1 MISRMGMPASA
12 PVRVTRR
19 RLNLDLS
26 VPVVVASVIVLI
38 VAVFALFGPL
48 VAPHDPSA
56 QDLLLSASAPSSRYL
71 LGTDQLGRDV
81 FSRIIV
87 GTRTAILGPIV
98 IALGSMVIS
107 NVLGLLAGYRGG
119 WLDSLIMRWVDLAYA
134 TPGLLVTIVIAGTL
148 GGGYPVAVATLV
160 VLFSPFDT
168 RIVRG
173 VVLEQRALPY
183 VEASRTLGLSPLRI
197 MAREIWPNILPF
209 VVANTFLEFA
219 YAIVALSGLSF
230 LGFGVAP
237 GAADWG
243 RMLADNEAL
252 LYTNP
257 ASALAPGAMIVI
269 TAASMNII
277 GDWLFERVSDRGRV
291 R

>member
-1 MISRMGMPASA
+1 MMPEATTSISTLSA
-12 PVRVTRR
+12 RR
-19 RLNLDLS
+19 RANLGLS
-26 VPVVVASVIVLI
+26 VPVVVAAVIVLVI
-38 VAVFALFGPL
+38 AVCTILGSL
-48 VAPHDPSA
+48 VAPQDPAA
-56 QDLLLSASAPSSRYL
+56 QNLLLSASSPTRDHL
-71 LGTDQLGRDV
+71 FGTDQLGRDV

-87 GTRTAILGPIV
+87 GARTAIIGPVI
-98 IALGSMVIS
+98 IALGSMIIS
-107 NVLGLLAGYRGG
+107 NILGLLAGYRGG
-119 WLDSLIMRWVDLAYA
+119 LTDSLIMRWVDLAYS
-134 TPGLLVTIVIAGTL
+134 TPGLLVTIVISGTM
-148 GGGYPVAVATLV
+148 GGGYTLAVITLM

-173 VVLEQRALPY
+173 VVLEQRSLPY
-183 VEASRTLGLSPLRI
+183 VESSRTLGLSHLRI
-197 MAREIWPNILPF
+197 MTREIWPNILPF

-230 LGFGVAP
+230 LGLGVAP
-237 GAADWG
+237 GAPDWG

-252 LYTNP
+252 LYTNA

-269 TAASMNII
+269 TAAAMNIL

>member
-1 MISRMGMPASA
+1 MMAEPATTVPTVSA
-12 PVRVTRR
+12 RR
-19 RLNLDLS
+19 RANLGLS
-26 VPVVVASVIVLI
+26 VPVVLAAVIVLVI
-38 VAVFALFGPL
+38 AVCTVLGQL
-48 VAPHDPSA
+48 VAPQDAGA
-56 QDLLLSASAPSSRYL
+56 QDLLLGAASPSAAHL
-71 LGTDQLGRDV
+71 FGTDQLGRDV

-87 GTRTAILGPIV
+87 GARTAIIGPII
-98 IALGSMVIS
+98 IAVGSMIIS
-107 NVLGLLAGYRGG
+107 NILGLLAGYWGG
-119 WLDSLIMRWVDLAYA
+119 LTDALIMRWVDLAYSM
-134 TPGLLVTIVIAGTL
+134 PGLLVTIVISGTL
-148 GGGYPVAVATLV
+148 GGGYTLAVITLMI
-160 VLFSPFDT
+160 LFSPFDT

-173 VVLEQRALPY
+173 VVLEQRSLPY
-183 VEASRTLGLSPLRI
+183 VESSRTLGLSHFRI

-252 LYTNP
+252 LYTNA
-257 ASALAPGAMIVI
+257 ASALAPGAMIVV
-269 TAASMNII
+269 TAAAMNIL

>member
-1 MISRMGMPASA
+1 MISETDTTLAAS
-12 PVRVTRR
+12 TRSSPR

-26 VPVVVASVIVLI
+26 VPVVVASVIVLV
-38 VAVFALFGPL
+38 VAVFTIFGPL

-56 QDLLLSASAPSSRYL
+56 QDLLLSATSPSRRYL

-87 GTRTAILGPIV
+87 GTRTAVIGPII

-119 WLDSLIMRWVDLAYA
+119 LLDSLIMRWVDLTYS
-134 TPGLLVTIVIAGTL
+134 TPGLLVTIVVAGTL
-148 GGGYPVAVATLV
+148 GGGYPVAVAILV

-173 VVLEQRALPY
+173 VVLEQRSLPY
-183 VEASRTLGLSPLRI
+183 VEASRTLGLSHLRI
-197 MAREIWPNILPF
+197 MSREIWPNILPF

-252 LYTNP
+252 LYSNA

-277 GDWLFERVSDRGRV
+277 GDWIFERVSDRGRV

>member
-1 MISRMGMPASA
+1 MISQTDAPLAASSLSS
-12 PVRVTRR
+12 PR

-26 VPVVVASVIVLI
+26 VPVAVASLIVLL
-38 VAVFALFGPL
+38 VAVCAIFGSL

-56 QDLLLSASAPSSRYL
+56 QDLLLSASSPSSRYL

-87 GTRTAILGPIV
+87 GTRTAVLGPII

-107 NVLGLLAGYRGG
+107 NVLGLLAGYLGG

-148 GGGYPVAVATLV
+148 GGGYLVAVATLV

-183 VEASRTLGLSPLRI
+183 VEASRTLGLSRLRI

-252 LYTNP
+252 LYSNP
-257 ASALAPGAMIVI
+257 AAALAPGAMIVI

>member
-1 MISRMGMPASA
+1 MIVEA
-12 PVRVTRR
+12 PSTLVTPTTRR
-19 RLNLDLS
+19 AANLHLS
-26 VPVVVASVIVLI
+26 IPVVIAAVIVLI
-38 VAVFALFGPL
+38 IAIAMILGPL
-48 VAPHDPSA
+48 VAPQNPSA
-56 QDLLLSASAPSSRYL
+56 QNLLLSASSPTWDHL
-71 LGTDQLGRDV
+71 FGTDQLGRDV
-81 FSRIIV
+81 FSRVIV
-87 GTRTAILGPIV
+87 GARTAIIGPII
-98 IALGSMVIS
+98 IAVGSMIIS

-119 WLDSLIMRWVDLAYA
+119 PVDAIIMRWVDLAYS
-134 TPGLLVTIVIAGTL
+134 TPGLLVTIVISGTL
-148 GGGYPVAVATLV
+148 GGGYTLAVITLLI
-160 VLFSPFDT
+160 LFSPFDT

-173 VVLEQRALPY
+173 VVLEQRSLPY
-183 VEASRTLGLSPLRI
+183 VESSRTLGLSHLRI
-197 MAREIWPNILPF
+197 MVREIWPNILPF

-243 RMLADNEAL
+243 RMLADNETL
-252 LYTNP
+252 LYTNA

>member
-1 MISRMGMPASA
+1 MTPEVAA
-12 PVRVTRR
+12 TVPPVTTRR
-19 RLNLDLS
+19 RANLNLS
-26 VPVVVASVIVLI
+26 VPVAIAGVIVLVI
-38 VAVFALFGPL
+38 AACTILGQVI
-48 VAPHDPSA
+48 APQDAGA
-56 QDLLLSASAPSSRYL
+56 QDLLLGASSPTGSHL
-71 LGTDQLGRDV
+71 FGTDQLGRDV

-87 GTRTAILGPIV
+87 GARTAIIGPVI
-98 IALGSMVIS
+98 IALGSMIIS
-107 NVLGLLAGYRGG
+107 NILGLLAGYWGG
-119 WLDSLIMRWVDLAYA
+119 LIDSLIMRWVDLAYSM
-134 TPGLLVTIVIAGTL
+134 PGLLVTIVISGTL
-148 GGGYPVAVATLV
+148 GGGYTLAVITLMI
-160 VLFSPFDT
+160 LFSPFDT

-173 VVLEQRALPY
+173 VVLEQRSLPY
-183 VEASRTLGLSPLRI
+183 VESSRTLGLSHVRI
-197 MAREIWPNILPF
+197 MVREIWPNILPF

-252 LYTNP
+252 LYTNA
-257 ASALAPGAMIVI
+257 ASALAPGAMIVL
-269 TAASMNII
+269 TAAAMNIL